1 MNDAKSRAE
10 ILKLSRCEDLG
21 TIRREGDRDAVGGDE
36 MPELCDETGGGVRAG
51 PVDGDPVRVAAN
63 KDKVRLGS
71 KLEKISTD

>member
-36 MPELCDETGGGVRAG
+36 MPELSDETGGGV
-51 PVDGDPVRVAAN
+51 
-63 KDKVRLGS
+63 
-71 KLEKISTD
+71 